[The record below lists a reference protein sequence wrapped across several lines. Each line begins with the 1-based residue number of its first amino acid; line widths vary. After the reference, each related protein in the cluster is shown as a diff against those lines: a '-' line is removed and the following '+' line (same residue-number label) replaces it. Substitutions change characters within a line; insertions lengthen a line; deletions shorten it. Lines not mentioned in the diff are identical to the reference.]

1 MFNSSLN
8 KKSKDILEGSTLVRP
23 QDEFNSLST
32 VELVDLLDHTKVFE
46 YVNYDFNI
54 SFLWTRPNE
63 ERNFKTLCIN
73 SSSLKAFLNIFF
85 KFLRFDSITSMRLS
99 QPHW

>member
-8 KKSKDILEGSTLVRP
+8 KKSKYILEGSTLIRP
-23 QDEFNSLST
+23 QDEFNSRSM
-32 VELVDLLDHTKVFE
+32 VKLVDPTKVFK

-63 ERNFKTLCIN
+63 ERNFKTLCLN

-85 KFLRFDSITSMRLS
+85 
-99 QPHW
+99 